1 MASMQCRARTAKKVF
16 EKNSNA
22 KRMLEFESYN
32 AKLKPLLAEAHLDAI
47 ALRRIHVPRGTTIT
61 LPATAQPA

>member
-1 MASMQCRARTAKKVF
+1 MARTAKKVF

-22 KRMLEFESYN
+22 KRLLEFESEN

-47 ALRRIHVPRGTTIT
+47 ALRRIRMPRGTTIT
-61 LPATAQPA
+61 SSASALPA